1 MTMATRFLFVES
13 CSVKEQLNIILKKN
27 LASILETQEMAKNAR
42 MRRDDLTFFPNG
54 YGQILREYGRFPR
67 NTIILQ
73 GIINTDGFVAKGAS
87 K

>member
-13 CSVKEQLNIILKKN
+13 CSVQEQLDVILKKH
-27 LASILETQEMAKNAR
+27 LASILETQEIAKNAR
-42 MRRDDLTFFPNG
+42 MRRDDVTFFPNG

-67 NTIILQ
+67 NTVILQ
-73 GIINTDGFVAKGAS
+73 GIINTDGFIAKGAS